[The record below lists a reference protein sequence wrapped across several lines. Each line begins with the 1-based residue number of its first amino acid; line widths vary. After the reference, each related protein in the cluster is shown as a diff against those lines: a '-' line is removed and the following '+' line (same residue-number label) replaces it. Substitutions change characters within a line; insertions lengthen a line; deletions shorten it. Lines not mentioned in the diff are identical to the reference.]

1 MPIGS
6 FVTVVG
12 VPAQNCQR
20 PKLPQHTNR
29 ESLPLSLVSPVVAV
43 GGRLLWL
50 SKVLIG
56 SRMISSVYRNGRDS
70 TAFQSLEA
78 ELAGSGRRDFA
89 VKNSYA
95 LQGDAQVLLVS
106 TDEAGLGFSDE

>member
-1 MPIGS
+1 MLVYGKVRDFIALKRP
-6 FVTVVG
+6 VT
-12 VPAQNCQR
+12 A
-20 PKLPQHTNR
+20 
-29 ESLPLSLVSPVVAV
+29 
-43 GGRLLWL
+43 GRSG

-106 TDEAGLGFSDE
+106 TDEAGLGFSDQ